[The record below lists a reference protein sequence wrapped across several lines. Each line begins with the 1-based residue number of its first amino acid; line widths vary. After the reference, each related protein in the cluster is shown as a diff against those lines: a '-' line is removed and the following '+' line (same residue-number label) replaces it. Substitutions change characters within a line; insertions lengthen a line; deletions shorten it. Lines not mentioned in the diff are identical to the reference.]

1 MILIG
6 GSTAGSACSMQGGK
20 FENKIF
26 KLFINGSTASN
37 ACSMQEGEMK
47 KGNVQKNILL
57 VCILLAVNILS
68 GCSKGGVDTETVTEK
83 KKIVIGSDIISP
95 YLYKD
100 TDGEFMG
107 IDVEIATEAL
117 HRMGYEPEFKLIVWE
132 NKNKLLEDGEL
143 DCIWGCFSM
152 NGREDKYLWAG
163 PYLYSRQMVAVRM
176 DSEIQKL
183 KDLTGKM
190 IAVQETSKAEEYFLR
205 SDFEGIPDVSLV
217 YCFSNMDEVFAALRK
232 NYVEAICGHESALIS
247 FINTAPDEYRLLE
260 ESFLYSALGV
270 AFDIQY
276 DEEFVEELV
285 KTLVDMMNDGTT
297 AAIVGKYGYD
307 AEKSLGRGN
316 D

>member
-1 MILIG
+1 MAVLQAVPAVCRGISLKIKFSNYLLIAVLQALLAVCMG
-6 GSTAGSACSMQGGK
+6 VK
-20 FENKIF
+20 
-26 KLFINGSTASN
+26 
-37 ACSMQEGEMK
+37 MK
-47 KGNVQKNILL
+47 KGNVQKYILF
-57 VCILLAVNILS
+57 VSILIAVNMLS
-68 GCSKGGVDTETVTEK
+68 GCSDGSADTETLTAA
-83 KKIVIGSDIISP
+83 KKIVIGSD
-95 YLYKD
+95 
-100 TDGEFMG
+100 
-107 IDVEIATEAL
+107 IATEAL

-132 NKNKLLEDGEL
+132 NKNKLLEDGEV

-247 FINTAPDEYRLLE
+247 FINTAPDEYRLLD

-276 DEEFVEELV
+276 DEEFVEELF
-285 KTLVDMMNDGTT
+285 KTLGDMMNDGTI
-297 AAIVGKYGYD
+297 AAIVGKYGLD

>member
-1 MILIG
+1 M
-6 GSTAGSACSMQGGK
+6 
-20 FENKIF
+20 KI
-26 KLFINGSTASN
+26 KYSN
-37 ACSMQEGEMK
+37 YLLMAVLQAMLAVCKGVKMK

-57 VCILLAVNILS
+57 VCILFAVNILS
-68 GCSKGGVDTETVTEK
+68 GCGKGSVDTETVTAA

-95 YLYKD
+95 YLYQD
-100 TDGEFMG
+100 ADGEFIG

-117 HRMGYEPEFKLIVWE
+117 NRMGYEPEFKLIVWE
-132 NKNKLLEDGEL
+132 NKNKLLEDGEI

-183 KDLTGKM
+183 SDLERKM

-217 YCFSNMDEVFAALRK
+217 YCFSNMDEVYAALRK
-232 NYVEAICGHESALIS
+232 NYVEAICGHESALVS
-247 FINTAPDEYRLLE
+247 FINTAPDEYRLLDE
-260 ESFLYSALGV
+260 CFLYSKLGV
-270 AFDIQY
+270 AFDKEY
-276 DEEFVEELV
+276 DSEFAAELDAV
-285 KTLVDMMNDGTT
+285 LSDMMKDGTT
-297 AAIVGKYGYD
+297 AAIVGSYGLD

-316 D
+316 N

>member
-1 MILIG
+1 
-6 GSTAGSACSMQGGK
+6 
-20 FENKIF
+20 
-26 KLFINGSTASN
+26 
-37 ACSMQEGEMK
+37 MK
-47 KGNVQKNILL
+47 KGNVQKYILF
-57 VCILLAVNILS
+57 VSILLAVNMLS
-68 GCSKGGVDTETVTEK
+68 GCSDGSADTETVTAA

-100 TDGEFMG
+100 VDGEFTG

-132 NKNKLLEDGEL
+132 NKNKLLEDGEV

-152 NGREDKYLWAG
+152 NGREKKYRWAG

-247 FINTAPDEYRLLE
+247 FINTAPDEYRLLD

-285 KTLVDMMNDGTT
+285 KTLGDMMNDGTI
-297 AAIVGKYGYD
+297 AAIVGKYGLD

>member
-1 MILIG
+1 MLAVCGRISLKIIFSNYLLMAILQAMLAVCKG
-6 GSTAGSACSMQGGK
+6 VK
-20 FENKIF
+20 
-26 KLFINGSTASN
+26 
-37 ACSMQEGEMK
+37 MK

-68 GCSKGGVDTETVTEK
+68 GCGKGSVDTETVTAA

-95 YLYKD
+95 YLYQD
-100 TDGEFMG
+100 ADGEFIG

-117 HRMGYEPEFKLIVWE
+117 NRMGYEPEFKLIVWE
-132 NKNKLLEDGEL
+132 NKNKLLEDGEI

-183 KDLTGKM
+183 SDLERKM

-217 YCFSNMDEVFAALRK
+217 YCFSNMDEVYAALRK
-232 NYVEAICGHESALIS
+232 NYVEAICGHESALVS
-247 FINTAPDEYRLLE
+247 FINTAPDEYRLLDE
-260 ESFLYSALGV
+260 CFLYSKLGV
-270 AFDIQY
+270 AFDTEY
-276 DEEFVEELV
+276 DSEFAAELDAV
-285 KTLVDMMNDGTT
+285 LSDMMKDGTT
-297 AAIVGKYGYD
+297 AAIVGRYGLD

>member
-1 MILIG
+1 
-6 GSTAGSACSMQGGK
+6 
-20 FENKIF
+20 
-26 KLFINGSTASN
+26 
-37 ACSMQEGEMK
+37 MK
-47 KGNVQKNILL
+47 KGNVQKYILF
-57 VCILLAVNILS
+57 VSILLAVNMLS
-68 GCSKGGVDTETVTEK
+68 GCSDGSADTETVTAA

-100 TDGEFMG
+100 ADGEFMG

-183 KDLTGKM
+183 SDLERKM

-217 YCFSNMDEVFAALRK
+217 YCFSNMDEVYAALRK
-232 NYVEAICGHESALIS
+232 NYVEAICGHESALVS
-247 FINTAPDEYRLLE
+247 FINTAPDEYRLLDE
-260 ESFLYSALGV
+260 CFLYSKLGV
-270 AFDIQY
+270 AFDKEY
-276 DEEFVEELV
+276 DSEFAAELDAV
-285 KTLVDMMNDGTT
+285 LSDMMKDGTT
-297 AAIVGKYGYD
+297 AAIVGSYGLD